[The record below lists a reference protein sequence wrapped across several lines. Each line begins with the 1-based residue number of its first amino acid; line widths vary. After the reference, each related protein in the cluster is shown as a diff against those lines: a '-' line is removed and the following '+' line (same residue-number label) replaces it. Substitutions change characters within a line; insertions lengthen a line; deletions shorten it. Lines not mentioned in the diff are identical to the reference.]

1 MCIGVG
7 HDHGVP
13 RVDIW
18 VVEGVEDG
26 TCEGWIGFEEEL
38 DDAAGGEGVKE
49 EAGGDGV
56 GMEGSEVCLGMGG
69 F

>member
-1 MCIGVG
+1 M
-7 HDHGVP
+7 
-13 RVDIW
+13 
-18 VVEGVEDG
+18 EDG
-26 TCEGWIGFEEEL
+26 TCEGRIGFEEEL